1 MRQDQLTGRPTV
13 VDRGR
18 TAAIAMREEPVH
30 TLCDGLVAAMR
41 ARTSDLHTL
50 AERSGIVREVLRGT
64 ASRQE
69 YALLLRTLLP
79 SYQALEAGLERHRQ
93 SPLMAD
99 LACPELYR
107 AAAIEADLSV
117 LVEPDWAERLPL
129 LAAGRDYA
137 NCVAAASAGDGARLL
152 AHAYTR
158 FLGDLSGGRVMA
170 VRLAA
175 SLGPL
180 SGALRFHAFP
190 GIANVNAFKAA
201 YLAALDR
208 AGTLVSEVSLVVDEA
223 AVAFTCNIAVSNA
236 VQVHGRAP
244 EVVG

>member
-1 MRQDQLTGRPTV
+1 MATLRDGPATVMR
-13 VDRGR
+13 
-18 TAAIAMREEPVH
+18 
-30 TLCDGLVAAMR
+30 DGLVSAMR
-41 ARTSDLHTL
+41 ARTRDLHTL

-64 ASRQE
+64 ASRHE
-69 YALLLRTLLP
+69 YALLLRNLLP
-79 SYQALEAGLERHRQ
+79 SYQALEAGLERHRR
-93 SPLMAD
+93 SPLLAD
-99 LACPELYR
+99 LARPELYR

-117 LVEPDWAERLPL
+117 LAGPAWPGVLPL

-137 NCVAAASAGDGARLL
+137 DRAAAAGAGDGARLL

-180 SGALRFHAFP
+180 SGGLRFHAFP
-190 GIANVNAFKAA
+190 GIADVHAFKAT

-208 AGTLVSEVSLVVDEA
+208 TGTLVSEVTQVVDEA

-236 VQVHGRAP
+236 VQAHTRTP
-244 EVVG
+244 EVVQAHTRTPAGGGVIDSASARP